1 MNVQLEPTLEQFV
14 KDEDFK
20 EIKES
25 NLPSIKSP
33 QETII
38 SKPVEIK
45 AQTILKKTLKVNK
58 NSKEYHFVEK
68 MQEKGKLKKRKTVR
82 VKDSC
87 FFSPSLKFL
96 SPFNYIEG
104 LNFESIDKKDDLS
117 LGQNIMMK
125 KENEDIENMNN
136 LNEDNIEEKDP
147 IKRSLINRLKELEQ
161 TKARIKI
168 QFENDKKI
176 YLKKIQKLEN
186 ICNSNPD
193 ENRLKRL
200 IEQKKKNDNIIKD
213 LKLDIQRE
221 EKQKIKDKQKFNE
234 SLNYILDLKYQ
245 LINEINEL
253 EIMAK
258 NSSFVDYDEYK
269 LENPTKIEKNN
280 FRPNDSRYLLT
291 NEYET
296 SRDDDESI
304 SSYEKLNNI
313 NNTPDILNIN
323 RQDLYFN
330 KTMNYNHQNMHTK
343 NSNKYP
349 LSTNNDI
356 ISEKINNKHNNTFNK
371 GTEGS
376 LTLKPKENKENN
388 KKSKPQQLR
397 INSLQPQ
404 QKQTNNKRIYPKDPD
419 FLNKD
424 MILIRN
430 NDDNDSETFY

>member
-1 MNVQLEPTLEQFV
+1 
-14 KDEDFK
+14 
-20 EIKES
+20 
-25 NLPSIKSP
+25 
-33 QETII
+33 
-38 SKPVEIK
+38 
-45 AQTILKKTLKVNK
+45 
-58 NSKEYHFVEK
+58 
-68 MQEKGKLKKRKTVR
+68 
-82 VKDSC
+82 
-87 FFSPSLKFL
+87 
-96 SPFNYIEG
+96 
-104 LNFESIDKKDDLS
+104 
-117 LGQNIMMK
+117 MMK

-280 FRPNDSRYLLT
+280 INDL
-291 NEYET
+291 
-296 SRDDDESI
+296 
-304 SSYEKLNNI
+304 
-313 NNTPDILNIN
+313 
-323 RQDLYFN
+323 
-330 KTMNYNHQNMHTK
+330 
-343 NSNKYP
+343 
-349 LSTNNDI
+349 
-356 ISEKINNKHNNTFNK
+356 
-371 GTEGS
+371 
-376 LTLKPKENKENN
+376 
-388 KKSKPQQLR
+388 
-397 INSLQPQ
+397 
-404 QKQTNNKRIYPKDPD
+404 
-419 FLNKD
+419 
-424 MILIRN
+424 
-430 NDDNDSETFY
+430 

>member
-1 MNVQLEPTLEQFV
+1 M
-14 KDEDFK
+14 
-20 EIKES
+20 
-25 NLPSIKSP
+25 
-33 QETII
+33 
-38 SKPVEIK
+38 
-45 AQTILKKTLKVNK
+45 
-58 NSKEYHFVEK
+58 
-68 MQEKGKLKKRKTVR
+68 
-82 VKDSC
+82 
-87 FFSPSLKFL
+87 
-96 SPFNYIEG
+96 
-104 LNFESIDKKDDLS
+104 
-117 LGQNIMMK
+117 
-125 KENEDIENMNN
+125 
-136 LNEDNIEEKDP
+136 
-147 IKRSLINRLKELEQ
+147 
-161 TKARIKI
+161 
-168 QFENDKKI
+168 
-176 YLKKIQKLEN
+176 
-186 ICNSNPD
+186 
-193 ENRLKRL
+193 

-397 INSLQPQ
+397 INSIQPQ
-404 QKQTNNKRIYPKDPD
+404 QKQINNKRIYPKDPD

>member
-45 AQTILKKTLKVNK
+45 PQTILKKTLKVNK

-68 MQEKGKLKKRKTVR
+68 MQEKGKLKKRKTVL

-253 EIMAK
+253 E
-258 NSSFVDYDEYK
+258 
-269 LENPTKIEKNN
+269 L
-280 FRPNDSRYLLT
+280 
-291 NEYET
+291 
-296 SRDDDESI
+296 
-304 SSYEKLNNI
+304 
-313 NNTPDILNIN
+313 
-323 RQDLYFN
+323 
-330 KTMNYNHQNMHTK
+330 
-343 NSNKYP
+343 
-349 LSTNNDI
+349 
-356 ISEKINNKHNNTFNK
+356 
-371 GTEGS
+371 
-376 LTLKPKENKENN
+376 
-388 KKSKPQQLR
+388 
-397 INSLQPQ
+397 
-404 QKQTNNKRIYPKDPD
+404 
-419 FLNKD
+419 
-424 MILIRN
+424 
-430 NDDNDSETFY
+430 